1 MKLLKHMKAWR
12 FFGLHFY
19 ISPYS
24 LRPKGQ
30 NNARARARRERLEF
44 VGYKCEGCGCEL
56 DKYNSHVFRL
66 LPVTADC
73 TERHKVENVRV
84 YCARCNRLA
93 NLELSQR
100 KEVRR

>member
-1 MKLLKHMKAWR
+1 MKLLKHMKAWH

-56 DKYNSHVFRL
+56 DK
-66 LPVTADC
+66 
-73 TERHKVENVRV
+73 
-84 YCARCNRLA
+84 
-93 NLELSQR
+93 
-100 KEVRR
+100 